1 MSMRM
6 ILPNWLMAMSSLV
19 SSTRLCQRPC
29 RSWGYLPVDDALAAE
44 GLEEAVLDDVGALPR
59 AGLRDRKDEAEP
71 NSQNENPSKINP
83 EKVACFSSP
92 NPDHQLPS
100 FHQQSTT
107 TSPQKN
113 HVQPHV
119 FSKTPSKNKVPPPPE
134 KYCRSAPLRAGFL
147 ASSGDDDGGHFV
159 LASKVEDLGA
169 AQPAQTSPTTEND
182 LVCLVS
188 GESRAF
194 PFGNRALF
202 V

>member
-1 MSMRM
+1 MKKPGHLSSGSVVEKRDTLMARVGRMNLVPMRM
-6 ILPNWLMAMSSLV
+6 ILPNSLMTMNSLV
-19 SSTRLCQRPC
+19 SSTRFM
-29 RSWGYLPVDDALAAE
+29 PVTSPILR
-44 GLEEAVLDDVGALPR
+44 AVF
-59 AGLRDRKDEAEP
+59 KT
-71 NSQNENPSKINP
+71 NSQNGNPSKINP

-159 LASKVEDLGA
+159 LASKVEGLGA